1 MIYTTEH
8 SINPQINNFE
18 DALYFSIISVT
29 TVGYGDVVPLTQSG
43 KWISMIV
50 ILSGVILI
58 PWHLGVLMKFL
69 VENSKKDRVICKSCG
84 LSFHDRDAVHCKA
97 CGSKIYQK
105 YDGIA

>member
-1 MIYTTEH
+1 
-8 SINPQINNFE
+8 
-18 DALYFSIISVT
+18 
-29 TVGYGDVVPLTQSG
+29 
-43 KWISMIV
+43 
-50 ILSGVILI
+50 
-58 PWHLGVLMKFL
+58 MKFL